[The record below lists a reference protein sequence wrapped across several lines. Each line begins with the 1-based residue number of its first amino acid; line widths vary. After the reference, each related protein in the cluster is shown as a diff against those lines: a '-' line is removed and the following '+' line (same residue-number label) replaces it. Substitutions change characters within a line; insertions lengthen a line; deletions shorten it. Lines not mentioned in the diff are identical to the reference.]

1 VRGTA
6 GTNPP
11 SGRRHSIIGAAALT
25 AALMALGLAA
35 CSADSPA
42 PTPTSSA
49 GPSAGPSSEPSTG
62 PPPAAEPNPDP
73 TLAPRLSASENLDY
87 FDFIAAGVLRAD
99 PAAGGKAFIDGL
111 VAGGFDKKTMEV
123 TFDRTRVDL
132 AADSIQFAVRV
143 NDECLIG
150 QNGPATG
157 GYHSMVAD
165 VLSSGTCLV
174 GGTRQIDW

>member
-1 VRGTA
+1 VPGTA
-6 GTNPP
+6 GTNPT
-11 SGRRHSIIGAAALT
+11 SGRRQSIIGAAALT

-35 CSADSPA
+35 CSADSPP
-42 PTPTSSA
+42 PTRTSSA
-49 GPSAGPSSEPSTG
+49 GPSAGPGTV
-62 PPPAAEPNPDP
+62 PPPAAEPVPDP

-123 TFDRTRVDL
+123 TFDRTQADL
-132 AADSIQFAVRV
+132 AADSIQFSVRV